1 MYLRSGAPVLNRIAT
16 LHHLFLA
23 QIEYY
28 FSLFKKTFLLAL
40 SYLISPVPLEPRRRP
55 PGGFGGA
62 GEPPRAPAGSDPGPR
77 AQTGDA
83 GRARGVWRHRE
94 QTVYVYLDLYETKCD
109 SVRRYDTH
117 YGMYQQYAKSLA
129 AQMNAA
135 IFVIRAFFPPVS
147 FASLYRE
154 LH

>member
-1 MYLRSGAPVLNRIAT
+1 MYLRSGAPVLNRVAT

-83 GRARGVWRHRE
+83 GRAWGIWRHGG
-94 QTVYVYLDLYETKCD
+94 QTLCRFG
-109 SVRRYDTH
+109 SVRDEIRFCTTVCH
-117 YGMYQQYAKSLA
+117 ELQYVPTVRKIVS
-129 AQMNAA
+129 NTNERCY
-135 IFVIRAFFPPVS
+135 ICYPGFFPSRFLRFLRP
-147 FASLYRE
+147 
-154 LH
+154 